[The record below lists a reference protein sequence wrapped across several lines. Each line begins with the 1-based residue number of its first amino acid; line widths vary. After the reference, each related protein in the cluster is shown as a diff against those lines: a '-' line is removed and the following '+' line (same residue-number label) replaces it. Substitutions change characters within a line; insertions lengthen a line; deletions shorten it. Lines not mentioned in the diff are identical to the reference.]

1 MKSESKKMTK
11 RERKDNLWGWFLVSP
26 VVFKLFVFNTIP
38 ALFCLFVSFTD
49 YNMLG
54 EAGSRI
60 TKFTLDAYK
69 DVFTSEAFWKSMGNT
84 LFYMLGIPI
93 KLVLG
98 FALAYALNAKFLKGK
113 GLFRVL
119 YYMPAVA
126 TAMAI
131 AIVWKWF
138 FNPEGL
144 LNALLGTDIAWLLD
158 PKTVKPA
165 LILKG
170 VWGGVGGI
178 MLMYL
183 AGMQNIGE
191 ELYESAALDGANAW
205 IKMTKITLPLLG
217 PITLYHI
224 IGGISGGMNAFGENY
239 TMVASEASSTAI
251 WWTYTQF
258 TGGNFPVASAAALL
272 ITIVTI
278 VLSIPT
284 YKKLIQQF

>member
-1 MKSESKKMTK
+1 MKSKTKKMTK

-26 VVFKLFVFNTIP
+26 IIFKLIVFNTIP
-38 ALFCLFVSFTD
+38 TLFCLFVSFTD

-54 EAGSRI
+54 QIGSRI

-69 DVFTSEAFWKSMGNT
+69 DVLSSHAFWQSMGNT

-93 KLVLG
+93 RLFVG
-98 FALAYALNAKFLKGK
+98 FLLACAVNAKFLKGK
-113 GLFRVL
+113 TVFRVL

-138 FNPEGL
+138 FNAEGL
-144 LNALLGTDIAWLLD
+144 LNALLGTNISWLQD
-158 PKTVKPA
+158 PMTVRPA

-170 VWGGVGGI
+170 IWGGVGGT

-183 AGMQNIGE
+183 AGMQNISE
-191 ELYESAALDGANAW
+191 EIYEQASLDGATAW
-205 IKMTKITLPLLG
+205 IKMIKITMPLLG
-217 PITLYHI
+217 PITLYNVI
-224 IGGISGGMNAFGENY
+224 TGIANGMNAFGENY
-239 TMVASEASSTAI
+239 TMVSSTASSTAI
-251 WWTYTQF
+251 WWTYGQF
-258 TGGNFPVASAAALL
+258 TGGNYPVASAAAFM

-278 VLSIPT
+278 LLSIPS
-284 YKKLIQQF
+284 YRKLIQQF

>member
-1 MKSESKKMTK
+1 MKSKSRKMTV

-26 VVFKLFVFNTIP
+26 IIIKIIIFNTLP
-38 ALFCLFVSFTD
+38 SLFCLFVSFTD

-54 EAGSRI
+54 LAGSRI
-60 TKFTLDAYK
+60 TRFTLDAYK
-69 DVFTSEAFWKSMGNT
+69 DVLNSHVFWQAMGNT
-84 LFYMLGIPI
+84 LFYLLGMPI
-93 KLVLG
+93 KMILG
-98 FALAYALNAKFLKGK
+98 FFLAYALNAKFLKGK
-113 GLFRVL
+113 TVFRVL

-170 VWGGVGGI
+170 VWGGVGGT

-183 AGMQNIGE
+183 AGM
-191 ELYESAALDGANAW
+191 SAHMMEHNVMHYLALN
-205 IKMTKITLPLLG
+205 M
-217 PITLYHI
+217 
-224 IGGISGGMNAFGENY
+224 
-239 TMVASEASSTAI
+239 
-251 WWTYTQF
+251 
-258 TGGNFPVASAAALL
+258 
-272 ITIVTI
+272 
-278 VLSIPT
+278 
-284 YKKLIQQF
+284 